1 MQLWQLLASGRM
13 KVSASLSGF
22 LTAYRIGDP
31 EALLMQ
37 SCEALIAGREYMRT
51 KPKPR
56 TPVYITNPFGHNSW
70 MAA

>member
-1 MQLWQLLASGRM
+1 M
-13 KVSASLSGF
+13 KVFASLSGF

-31 EALLMQ
+31 EELLMQ

-56 TPVYITNPFGHNSW
+56 APQYVNWTPSPTSW